1 MRMLRLALD
10 DAVGHAPTLAA
21 PERHLHTNVYAQA
34 APERHLHTKVYA
46 KAAPERH
53 LHTNVHAKVSCRTV
67 ETPVDEATL
76 VHRWR

>member
-1 MRMLRLALD
+1 M
-10 DAVGHAPTLAA
+10 
-21 PERHLHTNVYAQA
+21 NVYAQA
-34 APERHLHTKVYA
+34 APERHLHTKVHA

-53 LHTNVHAKVSCRTV
+53 LHTKVHAKVSCRTV